1 MKKSSCWALFILVHP
16 VQYQREKRQKSQLKV
31 FWHKEF
37 HWTAPRVGLKPFFCA
52 LPKIRSCRPKNILF
66 SIPSRSCVHLQRRR
80 GQQHDALPVPQ
91 ELHGTTAA
99 PGGNVL
105 SHRWVTQS
113 QRYDK
118 NLVIGLTQSTVCLCG
133 YDYDE
138 KNTAGLVEE
147 LTPYDTFCTH
157 TCCEVQHLF
166 HVQHH
171 HIRMINTGQTYLGQP
186 RSPRKHRKNCECCP
200 GHSLIVNHYPPM
212 SVTVNCVNQSLI
224 LQIARNLNL
233 NRCLCMVTVVS
244 L

>member
-16 VQYQREKRQKSQLKV
+16 VQYKKKRQKSQLNV

-37 HWTAPRVGLKPFFCA
+37 HWTAPRVGLKPFSCE

-105 SHRWVTQS
+105 SHRWVPQS

-171 HIRMINTGQTYLGQP
+171 HIRMINTGPTYFN
-186 RSPRKHRKNCECCP
+186 R
-200 GHSLIVNHYPPM
+200 PP
-212 SVTVNCVNQSLI
+212 
-224 LQIARNLNL
+224 
-233 NRCLCMVTVVS
+233 
-244 L
+244 